1 MFIDW
6 LSISQEHAHDL
17 PQVCDVFSLKVD
29 AHTGEELSRSQPR
42 FSHEGSHST
51 FLTIHVSGRKVTVE
65 GNPSRY
71 GRLDNLFGFQNLT
84 QCISVYNAVLAQYG
98 LPPFT
103 PCTFRKLRD
112 GESGSK
118 FSDWV
123 TDGARIHRVDLTT
136 NYSVGAGNV
145 DCYLRGVSSQRIGRN
160 IGYLY
165 PNGKTVAWT
174 PSGGGKGGRLQYRKI
189 YDKANE
195 LVYSQ
200 SSLLPRIK
208 RIYGEDSN
216 EFKYVS
222 RIHSFC
228 VERGIVRF
236 EQELKSEFLQREN
249 LCHWGLFNE
258 SKFLELHR
266 EFLDVDKKL
275 KVSAMDFLTIAESL
289 KIHDVVK
296 STQAANATASFYL
309 QWLHGA
315 PVAVKDRQ
323 FKEYASRLNKIGIN
337 IRNAPDLSKFSP
349 VIIKEVRE
357 ITKCAD
363 IVIPNW
369 YRMPNH
375 LQAAA

>member
-1 MFIDW
+1 MPIFDHLGI
-6 LSISQEHAHDL
+6 LAINYKREHNKRQHD
-17 PQVCDVFSLKVD
+17 PN
-29 AHTGEELSRSQPR
+29 
-42 FSHEGSHST
+42 
-51 FLTIHVSGRKVTVE
+51 RKV
-65 GNPSRY
+65 
-71 GRLDNLFGFQNLT
+71 
-84 QCISVYNAVLAQYG
+84 
-98 LPPFT
+98 
-103 PCTFRKLRD
+103 
-112 GESGSK
+112 
-118 FSDWV
+118 
-123 TDGARIHRVDLTT
+123 
-136 NYSVGAGNV
+136 
-145 DCYLRGVSSQRIGRN
+145 
-160 IGYLY
+160 
-165 PNGKTVAWT
+165 
-174 PSGGGKGGRLQYRKI
+174 

-249 LCHWGLFNE
+249 LCYWGLFNE

-315 PVAVKDRQ
+315 PVAVKTSQ
-323 FKEYASRLNKIGIN
+323 YKVYAARLNKIGIN